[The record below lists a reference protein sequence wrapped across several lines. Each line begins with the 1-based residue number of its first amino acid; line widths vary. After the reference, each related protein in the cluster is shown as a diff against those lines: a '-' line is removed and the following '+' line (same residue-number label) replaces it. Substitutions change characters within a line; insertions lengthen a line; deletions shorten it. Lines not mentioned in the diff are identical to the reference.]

1 MDMRRTV
8 SRISR
13 AVPSL
18 LVTVLFAGIAA
29 GEQQPPAGSSIPLIQ
44 ANTELVLVD
53 ALVTDANNNPPIAT
67 LNASDFQLT
76 ENGSPQT
83 ISSCSRNA
91 LPLSIVMLFD
101 LTDSVQSQLK
111 ALSTQ
116 ALEVLS
122 HLRPEDEVAVM
133 TFSSTTHLLQPFT
146 RDHAAISD
154 AIQQAARSHS
164 KEATFIDEVVD
175 QAANEAQRATTPHS
189 RHVLLFFTDGTSD
202 PPTPLTRK
210 ISPSAPK
217 ALRTQ
222 AEAQR
227 NLLAHGVTVSAV
239 IERSALTSATLI
251 EQNVN
256 PLDTLLGFAVGYR
269 IHSKDFQ
276 HFAEMTGGPYLRGN
290 GKDSAQRMIQIID
303 ELRNRYTLGYR
314 PDSSCAAGEFCRI
327 ALRFSPGALKQYPEL
342 KARHFRIETRTGYY
356 R

>member
-18 LVTVLFAGIAA
+18 LVTVLFTGIAA

-53 ALVTDANNNPPIAT
+53 ALVTDANN
-67 LNASDFQLT
+67 
-76 ENGSPQT
+76 
-83 ISSCSRNA
+83 
-91 LPLSIVMLFD
+91 
-101 LTDSVQSQLK
+101 
-111 ALSTQ
+111 
-116 ALEVLS
+116 
-122 HLRPEDEVAVM
+122 
-133 TFSSTTHLLQPFT
+133 
-146 RDHAAISD
+146 
-154 AIQQAARSHS
+154 
-164 KEATFIDEVVD
+164 
-175 QAANEAQRATTPHS
+175 
-189 RHVLLFFTDGTSD
+189 D